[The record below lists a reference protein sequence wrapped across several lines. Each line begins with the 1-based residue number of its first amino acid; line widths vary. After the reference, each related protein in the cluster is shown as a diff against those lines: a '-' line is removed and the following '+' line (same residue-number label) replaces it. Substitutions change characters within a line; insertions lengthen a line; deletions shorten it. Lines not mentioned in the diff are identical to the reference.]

1 MVTSEEQEFLK
12 LLEQVE
18 NTTLKEDKLSSDEEL
33 KVSSDEEQFWI
44 TTVVKFSQ
52 ITNKEQLIFITC

>member
-18 NTTLKEDKLSSDEEL
+18 NTTLKEDKLSSDEEF
-33 KVSSDEEQFWI
+33 KVSSDEEQF
-44 TTVVKFSQ
+44 
-52 ITNKEQLIFITC
+52 